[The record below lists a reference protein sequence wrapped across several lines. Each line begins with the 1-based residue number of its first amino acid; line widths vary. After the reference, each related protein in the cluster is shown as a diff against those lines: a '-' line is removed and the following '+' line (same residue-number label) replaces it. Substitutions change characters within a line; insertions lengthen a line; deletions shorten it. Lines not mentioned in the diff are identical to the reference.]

1 MTGKKELL
9 ARTLHASGLLS
20 LLPHL
25 PTWRKGELR
34 ILTYHRVFN
43 VADEAKFPFDPAL
56 ISASTTDF
64 RDQIEYVARNF
75 SPNFH

>member
-43 VADEAKFPFDPAL
+43 VADAAISLGVLAL
-56 ISASTTDF
+56 ILRAFLIKDAATAQAPAS
-64 RDQIEYVARNF
+64 QGE
-75 SPNFH
+75 